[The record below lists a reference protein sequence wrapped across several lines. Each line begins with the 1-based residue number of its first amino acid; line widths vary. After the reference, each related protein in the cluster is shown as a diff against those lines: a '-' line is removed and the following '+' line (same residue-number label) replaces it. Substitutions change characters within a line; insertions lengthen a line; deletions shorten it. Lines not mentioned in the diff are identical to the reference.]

1 MTVAMPEPFRAALE
15 AGRPADVAGAPAATP
30 EALFARA
37 QARMQVGRDEEARA
51 DLKAALPALG
61 DPCRI
66 ELAWLDLRER
76 RDAEG
81 ACAACREVL
90 ERAPQ
95 GSALEARACHI
106 LGLAEGRRRK
116 SAAALDR
123 LLHAADLY
131 ARLRDR
137 RQLAQVYD
145 TLGSLFAAQ
154 GRLDHALSYYALSIV
169 EKSIAGD
176 RYGTALT
183 LGNLGRV
190 HLRAG
195 RPGDAVRCFELD
207 LELATALGDTR
218 GRARMHEDLGRTRL
232 AMEDAAGAEAE
243 LRRCLEIAAVEGYRD
258 LAFFARVDLARALLA
273 LDRSAEAK
281 GELDQAEALLADGAE
296 VYLQGLLRAAQG
308 EWQLRAGSSDA
319 IATLEQAARHFEQA
333 DAPDLEIPT
342 LLTLARAL
350 VGQRL
355 KATAEAR
362 LRRALLRAQNDGY
375 ARYLPALREAM
386 ERLEL
391 VEGVLEE
398 TGRLAA
404 ESDSRPLVDG
414 YRLLEVLGRG
424 GYGTVHRAFDPDRG
438 RMVVIKRL
446 DVERLY
452 PPLERAKL
460 LLSAR
465 VELEAATRVRHP
477 GIARVH
483 AIGRD
488 ARGGAYVVQE
498 FVEGRLLSRCLPT
511 GATADPREA
520 LEVAGPIA
528 WALDALHAAGIVHRD
543 LKPEN
548 VILRAGDGS
557 PVLIDFGIAR
567 VPALEHGF
575 ERGPTGPLH
584 YMAPEQARGR
594 PVDGRADVY
603 ALGVLLY
610 RWLTGEF
617 PLEFESRTIEAWVKE
632 LQTKRPRPLGRL
644 RSDLDPELVR
654 LVHRMLEKKPAARP
668 GAGDVAEACG
678 RL

>member
-1 MTVAMPEPFRAALE
+1 MTVALPEPFRGALE
-15 AGRPADVAGAPAATP
+15 GGRPAEVADAAAAMP

-37 QARMQVGRDEEARA
+37 QARIQLGRDVEARA
-51 DLKAALPALG
+51 DLQAALPALG
-61 DPCRI
+61 DPCRV

-76 RDAEG
+76 RDVDG
-81 ACAACREVL
+81 AAAACREVL
-90 ERAPQ
+90 ARAPQ
-95 GSALEARACHI
+95 GSGLEARACHI

-123 LLHAADLY
+123 LLHAADVY
-131 ARLRDR
+131 GRHRDR

-169 EKSIAGD
+169 EKSLAGD

-195 RPGDAVRCFELD
+195 RLADAVRCFELD
-207 LELATALGDTR
+207 LELATALGDAR

-232 AMEDAAGAEAE
+232 AMEDPAGAERE
-243 LRRCLEIAAVEGYRD
+243 LRRCLEIAGAAGYRD
-258 LAFFARVDLARALLA
+258 LAFFAHVDLARTLTALA
-273 LDRSAEAK
+273 RTAEA
-281 GELDQAEALLADGAE
+281 EQQLDHAERLLADGTD
-296 VYLQGLLRAAQG
+296 VYLQGLLLAAQG
-308 EWQLRAGSSDA
+308 EWQLRTGSLDA
-319 IATLEQAARHFEQA
+319 ISTMDKAARLFAQA

-342 LLTLARAL
+342 LITLARAL
-350 VGQRL
+350 VEQRL
-355 KATAEAR
+355 KATAEMR
-362 LRRALLRAQNDGY
+362 LRRALRRAQNDGY

-398 TGRLAA
+398 SGRLAA
-404 ESDSRPLVDG
+404 EGDPRPPVDG
-414 YRLLEVLGRG
+414 YQLLEFLGKG
-424 GYGTVHRAFDPDRG
+424 GYGSVHRAFDPDHG
-438 RMVVIKRL
+438 RLVVIKRL
-446 DVERLY
+446 ELERLY
-452 PPLERAKL
+452 APLDRARV

-465 VELEAATRVRHP
+465 VELEAATRIRHP
-477 GIARVH
+477 GIVRVH
-483 AIGRD
+483 AIGHD
-488 ARGGAYVVQE
+488 TRGGVYVVQE
-498 FVEGRLLSRCLPT
+498 FVEGRLLSRCLPD
-511 GATADPREA
+511 GPTAEPREV

-528 WALDALHAAGIVHRD
+528 WALEALHGARIVHRD

-567 VPALEHGF
+567 VPALEQNV
-575 ERGPTGPLH
+575 ERGPVGTLH

-594 PVDGRADVY
+594 AVDGRADVY
-603 ALGVLLY
+603 ALGVLIY

-617 PLEFESRTIEAWVKE
+617 PLEFESRTIDAWVKE
-632 LQTKRPRPLGRL
+632 LQSRRPRPLDRL
-644 RSDLDPELVR
+644 RPDLDPELVR

-668 GAGDVAEACG
+668 AAAAVAEACG